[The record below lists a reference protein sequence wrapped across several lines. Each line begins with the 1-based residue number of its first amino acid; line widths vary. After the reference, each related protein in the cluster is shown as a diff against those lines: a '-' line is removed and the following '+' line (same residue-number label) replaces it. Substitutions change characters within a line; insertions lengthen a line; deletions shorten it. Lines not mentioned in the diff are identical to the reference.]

1 MDWISRNKQT
11 EQVQYML
18 KNEVLLG
25 GKGRQLLIFR
35 SLMQTVI
42 RWKGSATP
50 DRFTLVQPEHVNIL
64 RKGSGAVLLLQHLT
78 HRIHVLLGQSVYI
91 SSNILRQSVYIS
103 SNILRQRVY
112 ISSNILRLLEACI

>member
-25 GKGRQLLIFR
+25 GKDRQLLIFR

-42 RWKGSATP
+42 TW
-50 DRFTLVQPEHVNIL
+50 N
-64 RKGSGAVLLLQHLT
+64 
-78 HRIHVLLGQSVYI
+78 VLLGGKG
-91 SSNILRQSVYIS
+91 RQFLVSLHQF
-103 SNILRQRVY
+103 NL
-112 ISSNILRLLEACI
+112 NM